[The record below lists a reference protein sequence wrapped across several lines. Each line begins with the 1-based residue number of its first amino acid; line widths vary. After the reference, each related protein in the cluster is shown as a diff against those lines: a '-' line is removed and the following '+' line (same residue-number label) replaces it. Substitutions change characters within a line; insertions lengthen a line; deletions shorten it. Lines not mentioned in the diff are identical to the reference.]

1 MRILID
7 RYAPEEKQTIGAFY
21 LLGSNDSVIDRWD
34 SLEPPWLD
42 NQRRISCIPKGK
54 YKARKH
60 NSPRFGSCLWLQDVP
75 DRSEILVHR
84 FNFFEDTLGC
94 IGIGRFLKD
103 LNNDGLMDITDSAKS
118 IKEMLSYLK
127 DMDGIMIEIK

>member
-7 RYAPEEKQTIGAFY
+7 RYSPEEKQTIGSFY
-21 LLGSNDSVIDRWD
+21 LLGFNNSVIAKWD
-34 SLEPPWLD
+34 CLELPWLD
-42 NQRRISCIPKGK
+42 NQTNISCIPTGS

-75 DRSEILVHR
+75 NRSEILVHKL
-84 FNFFEDTLGC
+84 NFFEDTLGC

-103 LNNDGLMDITDSAKS
+103 INHDGLMDITDSAKS
-118 IKEMLSYLK
+118 IKELLAYLK